1 MPKKATAKPKTKAL
15 KSSIKPTKKIVK
27 NLKKEA
33 KDTRAKST
41 TETSKEGEGK
51 LKSTPVAAS
60 IVSTAQVVSSSTT
73 KKVRI
78 PIPPGL
84 TGEAQKLALKWRQL
98 FEKSQE
104 VEPPPYKMS
113 GHYEAKTPIKH
124 KVLGWGYVLT
134 SNNSRIE
141 VLFQDGVKTLI
152 TDLKE

>member
-1 MPKKATAKPKTKAL
+1 MPKKATAKPNSKAL
-15 KSSIKPTKKIVK
+15 KSSAKETKKIVP
-27 NLKKEA
+27 NLKKEVKEA
-33 KDTRAKST
+33 KPTKEMKVKSI
-41 TETSKEGEGK
+41 
-51 LKSTPVAAS
+51 PVAAPAPAVQNAS
-60 IVSTAQVVSSSTT
+60 VPVTP

-104 VEPPPYKMS
+104 MEPPPYKMS

-124 KVLGWGYVLT
+124 KVLGWGYVLS

>member
-1 MPKKATAKPKTKAL
+1 MPKKASAKPNVKASKAAVKPPKATEKKTAKVIAKPNGKNAVPKV
-15 KSSIKPTKKIVK
+15 KSVPAVAIPQQ
-27 NLKKEA
+27 A
-33 KDTRAKST
+33 
-41 TETSKEGEGK
+41 
-51 LKSTPVAAS
+51 PVAVAP
-60 IVSTAQVVSSSTT
+60 A
-73 KKVRI
+73 KKTRI

-104 VEPPPYKMS
+104 QEPHPYKMS

-124 KVLGWGYVLT
+124 KVLGWGYVLS

-141 VLFQDGVKTLI
+141 VLFQDGIKTLI

>member
-1 MPKKATAKPKTKAL
+1 MPKKATAKPKPKAL
-15 KSSIKPTKKIVK
+15 KASTKVTKKIVK
-27 NLKKEA
+27 NLKKEVEEA
-33 KDTRAKST
+33 KPKLAK
-41 TETSKEGEGK
+41 ENLGK
-51 LKSTPVAAS
+51 VKSVPVVAVSENVSVPSTP
-60 IVSTAQVVSSSTT
+60 

-98 FEKSQE
+98 FEKTPG
-104 VEPPPYKMS
+104 EPSPYKMS
-113 GHYEAKTPIKH
+113 GSYEAKTPIKH
-124 KVLGWGYVLT
+124 KVLGWGYILS